1 MVKYLGGKW
10 TIAKKIADYIKAN
23 STYDTFF
30 SPFCGS
36 LAVENQFCDY
46 PRILNDIMPD
56 LIMFWEAYKDGSFIP
71 EPVSEHDYYILKY
84 EKSSPRR
91 GFSGFF
97 LSYNGKWFGGYLKNG
112 KTRNRDFF
120 QEAIKSLQ
128 KIKLNNTIFHN
139 KSYTEF
145 NPVNQLIYVDPP
157 YKGTTKYTH
166 EIDYDIFW
174 NTMRKWSENN
184 EVFISEYQA
193 PDDFICVLEIPTRS
207 SLANAKRIEKL
218 FKFKTILFY
227 SPQRGDYPLSVE

>member
-1 MVKYLGGKW
+1 MKYLGGKW
-10 TIAKKIADYIKAN
+10 RIAKKIADYIKEH

-36 LAVENQFCDY
+36 LAVENQFCDKK
-46 PRILNDIMPD
+46 RILNDIMPD
-56 LIMFWEAYKDGSFIP
+56 LIMFWEAYKDGFIP
-71 EPVSEHDYYILKY
+71 EPVSEEDYRQLKY
-84 EKSSPRR
+84 EQSSPRR

-128 KIKLNNTIFHN
+128 KIKLNETIFHN

-145 NPVNQLIYVDPP
+145 NPVNQIIYVDPP
-157 YKGTTKYTH
+157 YQGTTKYTH
-166 EIDYDIFW
+166 DIDYDVFW

-193 PDDFICVLEIPTRS
+193 PHEDWECVLEIPTRS
-207 SLANAKRIEKL
+207 ALAKEKRTEKL
-218 FKFKTILFY
+218 FRYLKTESLVV
-227 SPQRGDYPLSVE
+227 SK